1 MTSTPSTRR
10 QLDGVALWS
19 IAARSSQPHHCL
31 ICAQVMDLSKL
42 STMSMKNSKVRDMA
56 KAIVTGA
63 GSFFPETA
71 WKLFIVNAP
80 FVFRSVYTVI
90 KPLIHPVTRDKIK
103 ILGGKSAY
111 LPEMKKAG
119 IPLSSIPT
127 SMGGT
132 YADKSI
138 ERCIDELLADGF
150 PRAAREYTP
159 QTEEV
164 VEGEVVALTREPSLP
179 GEEAEAET
187 LSPSMKIL
195 GVVGLAATAHFG
207 GAVAS
212 GAVF

>member
-1 MTSTPSTRR
+1 MYLRVSKCSGAFTPSTRR
-10 QLDGVALWS
+10 LFDGVAMPV
-19 IAARSSQPHHCL
+19 PHGSTEPHWL
-31 ICAQVMDLSKL
+31 I
-42 STMSMKNSKVRDMA
+42 STQ
-56 KAIVTGA
+56 VTGA

-80 FVFRSVYTVI
+80 FVFKTAYKVI
-90 KPLIHPVTRDKIK
+90 KPFIHPVTRDKIK

-119 IPLSSIPT
+119 IPLSAIPV

-132 YADKSI
+132 CEDKSI
-138 ERCIDELLADGF
+138 ERCIEQLLADGF
-150 PRAAREYTP
+150 PRAARDYVQ

-164 VEGEVVALTREPSLP
+164 AEGEVVLTREPSLP

-187 LSPSMKIL
+187 TLSPSTKIL
-195 GVVGLAATAHFG
+195 GVVGLAATAFG

>member
-1 MTSTPSTRR
+1 
-10 QLDGVALWS
+10 
-19 IAARSSQPHHCL
+19 
-31 ICAQVMDLSKL
+31 MDLSKL
-42 STMSMKNSKVRDMA
+42 STMSMSSSSVRDMA

-80 FVFRSVYTVI
+80 FIFRSAYKVI
-90 KPLIHPVTRDKIK
+90 SPLIHPVTRDKIK

-111 LPEMKKAG
+111 LPAMQKAG
-119 IPLSSIPT
+119 IPLSALPR

-132 YADKSI
+132 CEDKSI
-138 ERCIDELLADGF
+138 EQCIEQLLADGF
-150 PRAAREYTP
+150 PRAAREYSP
-159 QTEEV
+159 PAEEV
-164 VEGEVVALTREPSLP
+164 AEGEAVALTREPSLP

-187 LSPSMKIL
+187 TLSPSMKIL
-195 GVVGLAATAHFG
+195 GVVGLAATAFG

>member
-1 MTSTPSTRR
+1 
-10 QLDGVALWS
+10 
-19 IAARSSQPHHCL
+19 
-31 ICAQVMDLSKL
+31 MDLSKL
-42 STMSMKNSKVRDMA
+42 STMSMSSSSVRDMA

-80 FVFRSVYTVI
+80 FIFRSAYKVI
-90 KPLIHPVTRDKIK
+90 TPLIHPVTRDKIK

-111 LPEMKKAG
+111 LPAMQKAG
-119 IPLSSIPT
+119 IPLSALPR

-132 YADKSI
+132 CEDKSI
-138 ERCIDELLADGF
+138 EQCIEQLLADGF
-150 PRAAREYTP
+150 PRAAREYSP
-159 QTEEV
+159 PTEEV
-164 VEGEVVALTREPSLP
+164 VDGEVVSLTREPSLP
-179 GEEAEAET
+179 GEEAEAETT

-195 GVVGLAATAHFG
+195 GVVGLAATAFG

>member
-1 MTSTPSTRR
+1 MY
-10 QLDGVALWS
+10 
-19 IAARSSQPHHCL
+19 
-31 ICAQVMDLSKL
+31 VMDLSKL

-80 FVFRSVYTVI
+80 FVFRSVYAVI

-103 ILGGKSAY
+103 ILGGKSSY

-138 ERCIDELLADGF
+138 ERMHRRA
-150 PRAAREYTP
+150 PRGRLPAR
-159 QTEEV
+159 
-164 VEGEVVALTREPSLP
+164 
-179 GEEAEAET
+179 
-187 LSPSMKIL
+187 
-195 GVVGLAATAHFG
+195 
-207 GAVAS
+207 GARVHAPD
-212 GAVF
+212 

>member
-1 MTSTPSTRR
+1 MDLVKNYRVHPTH
-10 QLDGVALWS
+10 W
-19 IAARSSQPHHCL
+19 L
-31 ICAQVMDLSKL
+31 IYAQVMDLSKL
-42 STMSMKNSKVRDMA
+42 STMSMSSSSVRDMA

-80 FVFRSVYTVI
+80 FVFKTAYKVI
-90 KPLIHPVTRDKIK
+90 KPFIHPVTRDKIK
-103 ILGGKSAY
+103 ILGGKSSY

-119 IPLSSIPT
+119 IPLSAIPV
-127 SMGGT
+127 SMGGS
-132 YADKSI
+132 YPDKSI
-138 ERCIDELLADGF
+138 EMCIEELLAEGF
-150 PRAAREYTP
+150 PRAAREYVQ

-164 VEGEVVALTREPSLP
+164 AEGEGVSLTREPSLP

-187 LSPSMKIL
+187 FSPSMKIL
-195 GVVGLAATAHFG
+195 GVVGLAATAFG

>member
-1 MTSTPSTRR
+1 MHPTHWLIST
-10 QLDGVALWS
+10 
-19 IAARSSQPHHCL
+19 
-31 ICAQVMDLSKL
+31 QVMDLSKL
-42 STMSMKNSKVRDMA
+42 STMSMSSSSVRDMA

-80 FVFRSVYTVI
+80 FIFRSAYKVI
-90 KPLIHPVTRDKIK
+90 SPLIHPVTRDKIK

-111 LPEMKKAG
+111 LPAMQKAG
-119 IPLSSIPT
+119 IPLSALPR

-132 YADKSI
+132 CEDKSI
-138 ERCIDELLADGF
+138 EQCIEQLLADGF
-150 PRAAREYTP
+150 PRAAREYSP
-159 QTEEV
+159 PTEEV
-164 VEGEVVALTREPSLP
+164 GEGEAVSLTREPSLP
-179 GEEAEAET
+179 GEEAEAETT

-195 GVVGLAATAHFG
+195 GVVGLAATAFG